1 MMAANTLRC
10 VARCRDKNKQMVK
23 QIILHIHQ
31 LKVQDSEATKL
42 IRYCIYLVFPLK
54 PLLK

>member
-31 LKVQDSEATKL
+31 LKVQDSEAT
-42 IRYCIYLVFPLK
+42 
-54 PLLK
+54 